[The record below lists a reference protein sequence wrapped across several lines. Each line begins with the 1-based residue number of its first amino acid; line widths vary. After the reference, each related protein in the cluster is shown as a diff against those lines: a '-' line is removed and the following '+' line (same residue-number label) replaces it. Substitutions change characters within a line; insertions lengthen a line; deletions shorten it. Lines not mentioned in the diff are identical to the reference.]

1 MISSQTAARFRR
13 YILTGASAAV
23 VDVTIFNILH
33 AGGAGLSVVAAA
45 SCSFCVAAIV
55 NYTLSSIFVFGHA
68 LSVRQLARFFVIAV
82 VGMTVNVGV
91 TGVADA
97 LAPFPAMVAWGAGV
111 AGLPPSLLEPYAPDL
126 GKICGIGVAFLFNF
140 YMNNTVVFRERPEPV
155 RARSGVA

>member
-13 YILTGASAAV
+13 YILTGATAAV
-23 VDVTIFNILH
+23 VDVTIFNALH
-33 AGGAGLSVVAAA
+33 AGTGMSIVLAAT
-45 SCSFCVAAIV
+45 CSFCVAAVV
-55 NYTLSSIFVFGHA
+55 NYTLCSMFVFGHA
-68 LSVRQLARFFVIAV
+68 LSLRQLARFFGIAV

-97 LAPFPAMVAWGAGV
+97 LAPFAAMVAWV
-111 AGLPPSLLEPYAPDL
+111 ADLIGLPPSLLTPYAPDL

-140 YMNNTVVFRERPEPV
+140 YMNNTVVFRERAEPV

>member
-13 YILTGASAAV
+13 YILTGATAAV

-33 AGGAGLSVVAAA
+33 AGGGLSIVLAA
-45 SCSFCVAAIV
+45 SCSFCVAAVV
-55 NYTLSSIFVFGHA
+55 NYALSSIFVFGHA
-68 LSVRQLARFFVIAV
+68 WSLRQLTRFFAIAV

-97 LAPFPAMVAWGAGV
+97 LAPFPAMVAWGASVVGIQ
-111 AGLPPSLLEPYAPDL
+111 PSLLEPYAPDL
-126 GKICGIGVAFLFNF
+126 GKLCGIGVAFLFNF
-140 YMNNTVVFRERPEPV
+140 YMNNTVVFRDRPEPV

>member
-1 MISSQTAARFRR
+1 MISSQTAARLRR
-13 YILTGASAAV
+13 YILTGATAAL
-23 VDVTIFNILH
+23 VDVTIFNTLH
-33 AGGAGLSVVAAA
+33 ADAGLSIVLAA

-55 NYTLSSIFVFGHA
+55 NYALCSIFVFGHP
-68 LSVRQLARFFVIAV
+68 LSLRQLARFFAIAV

-97 LAPFPAMVAWGAGV
+97 LAPFPAMMAWGASV
-111 AGLPPSLLEPYAPDL
+111 VGLPPILLEPYAADL

-140 YMNNTVVFRERPEPV
+140 YMNNTIVFRERPEPV

>member
-13 YILTGASAAV
+13 YILTGATAAV
-23 VDVTIFNILH
+23 VDVTIFNTLH
-33 AGGAGLSVVAAA
+33 ADAGLSIVLAA

-55 NYTLSSIFVFGHA
+55 NYALSSIFVFGHP
-68 LSVRQLARFFVIAV
+68 LSLRQLTRFFAIAV

-97 LAPFPAMVAWGAGV
+97 LAPFPEMMAWAANIVGI
-111 AGLPPSLLEPYAPDL
+111 PSIVLEPYAADL
-126 GKICGIGVAFLFNF
+126 GKLCGIGVAFLFNF
-140 YMNNTVVFRERPEPV
+140 YMNNTIVFRERPEPV